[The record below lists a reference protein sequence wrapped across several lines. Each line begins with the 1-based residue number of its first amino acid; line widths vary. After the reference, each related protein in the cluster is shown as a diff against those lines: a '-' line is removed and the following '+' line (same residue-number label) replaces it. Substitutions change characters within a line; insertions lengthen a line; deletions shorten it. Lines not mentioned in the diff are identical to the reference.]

1 MIPEIFTRSALLLTE
16 AGIEKLAGC
25 RVAVFGIGG
34 VGGAAAEALA
44 RAGVGAL
51 DLIDS
56 DTVSTTNINRQ
67 IIALHS
73 TVGRYKTEVMA
84 ERIRDINPDAV
95 VQEYRMFYLPETA
108 DQIPM
113 EEYDY
118 LVDAIDTVT
127 AKLELIE
134 RAHKAGVPVISC
146 MGTGN
151 RLDPTM
157 LQVIDLSKTSGCPL
171 ARVMRRE
178 LRKRGIEH
186 LPVVCSRE
194 EAMACVPSAETKGSA
209 GHPVP
214 GSVSFVPPV
223 AGMIAAGVV
232 VRALCENR

>member
-1 MIPEIFTRSALLLTE
+1 MDVQFSRTWILFGDEAMERLGRSH
-16 AGIEKLAGC
+16 
-25 RVAVFGIGG
+25 VAVFGVGG
-34 VGGAAAEALA
+34 VGGYTVEALA
-44 RAGVGAL
+44 RSGSGQLSAIDPDDVGL
-51 DLIDS
+51 S
-56 DTVSTTNINRQ
+56 NINRQ
-67 IIALHS
+67 ILATHS
-73 TVGRYKTEVMA
+73 SLGMLKVEAARK
-84 ERIRDINPDAV
+84 RILDINPNAKV
-95 VQEYRMFYLPETA
+95 NTYPVFYTPETA
-108 DQIPM
+108 DTIDLKQF
-113 EEYDY
+113 DY
-118 LVDAIDTVT
+118 IIDAIDTVT

-134 RAHKAGVPVISC
+134 RAHQAGVPVISC

-194 EAMACVPSAETKGSA
+194 EAIACVPSGETKGSA

-232 VRALCENR
+232 IRTLCGR